1 MSLSCILHVD
11 VFLFINFIG
20 TGNCKT
26 EIVGIE
32 IQNLAFK
39 EPFRNQESVEFKELE
54 SSLLSAVS
62 DFKHVFNEWDQM
74 YKVVVYIS

>member
-1 MSLSCILHVD
+1 VSIFCILHVD
-11 VFLFINFIG
+11 VFLVITFIG

-26 EIVGIE
+26 VRVGIR

-39 EPFRNQESVEFKELE
+39 EPLRNQESVEFKDLE

-62 DFKHVFNEWDQM
+62 DFKHVFSD
-74 YKVVVYIS
+74 V